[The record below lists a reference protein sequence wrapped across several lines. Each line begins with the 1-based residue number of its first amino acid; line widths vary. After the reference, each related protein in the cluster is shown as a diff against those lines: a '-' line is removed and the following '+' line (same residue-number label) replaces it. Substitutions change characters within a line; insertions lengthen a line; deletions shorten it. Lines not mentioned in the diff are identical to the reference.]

1 MVFILVCLSIPE
13 RIGFFGVFVA
23 LPFAR
28 CLTLVKVF

>member
-1 MVFILVCLSIPE
+1 MVFILACLSIPE
-13 RIGFFGVFVA
+13 RIGFFVA